1 MNLLEH
7 PHVHRLQH
15 DGKEILLV
23 GTAHVSRESADLVE
37 QVIIEAQ
44 PDTVCVELCQPR
56 FEALK
61 QKDKWQEMDIVKVIR
76 EKRTSLL
83 LSQLLLA
90 SFQKKIAQRFNI
102 QPGEEM
108 IRAIAKAE
116 ETGAR
121 VVLADRE
128 VRVTLMRTWRSL
140 GLWKKAG
147 LMTEVLASL
156 FYTEEITEE
165 EIEKLKERDMLE
177 VALQAISEKL
187 PQVKAILIDE
197 RDRYLA
203 SRIREAGGE
212 RIVAVVGAGHVP
224 GILENIDQPV
234 DRAELET
241 IPPQGWLARS
251 AGWLFPLAILALF
264 VGGFFTSGGRT
275 SLAMILW
282 WSGITAACA
291 SAGALLMLSHPLT
304 ILASA
309 LSAPIATLHPLI
321 ATGWVA
327 GLVEATLR
335 KPQVRDFLDL
345 KDDITSF
352 RGFFHNKITRLLI
365 LVAFVNLTTSIGTF
379 VAIPVVMKFIFQPL

>member
-1 MNLLEH
+1 MNPLEH
-7 PHVHRLQH
+7 PHVHRLEH
-15 DGKEILLV
+15 DGREIFLV
-23 GTAHVSRESADLVE
+23 GTAHVSRESADLVD
-37 QVIIEAQ
+37 QVLEAAR

-56 FEALK
+56 YDALK
-61 QKDKWQEMDIVKVIR
+61 QKDKWQEMDILRVIR

-90 SFQKKIAQRFNI
+90 SFQRKIAQRFQI

-108 IRAIAKAE
+108 LRAIARAE
-116 ETGAR
+116 EMGSR

-128 VRVTLMRTWRSL
+128 VRITLLRTWRSL
-140 GLWKKAG
+140 GFWKKVS
-147 LMTEVLASL
+147 LLTEVLASL
-156 FYTEEITEE
+156 FYAEEITEE

-177 VALQAISEKL
+177 VALQAIGEKL
-187 PQVKAILIDE
+187 PQVKRILIDE

-203 SRIREAGGE
+203 ARIRTAPGK

-224 GILENIDQPV
+224 GILANIDRPV
-234 DRAELET
+234 DLAELEV
-241 IPPQGWLARS
+241 IPPRGWVARG
-251 AGWLFPLAILALF
+251 AGWAFPLAIVALF
-264 VGGFFTSGGRT
+264 VGGFFTAGART

-291 SAGALLMLSHPLT
+291 SVGAILMLSHPLT

-309 LSAPIATLHPLI
+309 LSAPLATLHPLI

-327 GLVEATLR
+327 GLVEASLR

-352 RGFFHNKITRLLI
+352 RGFFRNKITRLLV
-365 LVAFVNLTTSIGTF
+365 LVAIVNLTTSIGTF